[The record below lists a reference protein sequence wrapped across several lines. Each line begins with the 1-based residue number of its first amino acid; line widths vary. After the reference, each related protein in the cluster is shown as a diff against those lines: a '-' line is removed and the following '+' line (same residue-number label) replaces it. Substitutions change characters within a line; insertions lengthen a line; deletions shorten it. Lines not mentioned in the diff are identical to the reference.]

1 MRIRRKFLQLTKFT
15 YPHGTEKQLE
25 KNLPNGVEK
34 DDFGNYY
41 LVIGEKPTTMFTC
54 HLDTACK
61 KQEKVYHRQ
70 NSQYIYT
77 NGKTILGADDKAG
90 MVVLLYMINNSVP
103 GLYYFFIGEEVGC
116 IGSGKVAGKWD
127 KNKFSKTITKVVSFD
142 RRGTDSIITHQ
153 YFGRSCSDDFANE
166 LSKRLND
173 TKLVKMK
180 PDDTGVMTDSAKFM
194 DDVYECT
201 NISVGY
207 YKEHTTNEYQDIEF
221 LQKLCRAVILI
232 DWETLPVKRDT
243 LYDIDDYCY
252 GYGRYKGNYVEKNKE
267 DKTKEEKSKVLEVAN
282 YDEEEEIGVYQSEF
296 TESFFTYVKDGQYVR
311 RTLVSRTQIEKEKGI
326 LTSWIFKQEAYKNY
340 DIKGI
345 TWNGESLYIM
355 RNGGSEFIG
364 TRPTLMCMVPEL
376 TTPSKSELSDKPGGK
391 RYKTSSL
398 RKGDN
403 GLLSSVDNSFDTKNI
418 KM

>member
-1 MRIRRKFLQLTKFT
+1 MRIRRKFLQLTKWT
-15 YPHGTEKQLE
+15 YPHGTESQLE
-25 KNLPNGVEK
+25 NHLPNGVKK
-34 DDFGNYY
+34 DEHGNYY
-41 LVIGEKPTTMFTC
+41 LVVGENPTTMFTC

-61 KQEKVYHRQ
+61 TQDKVYHRQ

-103 GLYYFFIGEEVGC
+103 GLYYFFLGEEVGC
-116 IGSGKVAGKWD
+116 IGSGKVSKKWN
-127 KNKFSKTITKVVSFD
+127 KNEFSKTINKIVSFD

-180 PDDTGVMTDSAKFM
+180 PDETGVMTDSAKFM
-194 DDVYECT
+194 DDVQECT

-221 LQKLCRAVILI
+221 LQKLCRAVTMI
-232 DWETLPVKRDT
+232 DWETLPVKRDP
-243 LYDIDDYCY
+243 LNYDDDYYY
-252 GYGRYKGNYVEKNKE
+252 GYGGYKSSYTEKAKL
-267 DKTKEEKSKVLEVAN
+267 KEEPKIHKKVN
-282 YDEEEEIGVYQSEF
+282 YDEEEEEIGVYQSEF
-296 TESFFTYVKDGQYVR
+296 TESFFTYIRDGQFVK
-311 RTLVSRTQIEKEKGI
+311 RTLVSRTQIEKEKSI
-326 LTSWIFKQEAYKNY
+326 LTSWIFKQESYKNY

-345 TWNGESLYIM
+345 NWNGESLYII
-355 RNGGSEFIG
+355 RKDGNEFIG

-376 TTPSKSELSDKPGGK
+376 TTPPRSELSDKPGGK
-391 RYKTSSL
+391 RIKTNSL
-398 RKGDN
+398 KKDN
-403 GLLSSVDNSFDTKNI
+403 NGIFNSTNDSFNKRNI
-418 KM
+418 LM